1 MLLNRNGGESRTP
14 GNDRPAGGPRHPA
27 KNRLSDVTTRE
38 VSQETSRPDDD
49 SGQGPKH
56 DGCEDED
63 KRRDRDLEAGAQ
75 ANALSFGPDGQH
87 GQYHHGK
94 DVVNP
99 VAGPEEADYKPDGER
114 RKEANPHGKGCL
126 TRELPMRDLR
136 KSYGQALEIS
146 P

>member
-14 GNDRPAGGPRHPA
+14 GNDGPAGCPGHPA

-38 VSQETSRPDDD
+38 VSQETSRPNDD

-75 ANALSFGPDGQH
+75 ADALSFGPDGQ
-87 GQYHHGK
+87 QANTTTGK
-94 DVVNP
+94 
-99 VAGPEEADYKPDGER
+99 
-114 RKEANPHGKGCL
+114 
-126 TRELPMRDLR
+126 MW
-136 KSYGQALEIS
+136 
-146 P
+146 